1 MTIVP
6 RDIHQNGE
14 TRENMIVEMQNNEL
28 HHCLQQDL
36 MTQRWQSW
44 YMEHGNEDDEE
55 NDNREDKQN
64 DNDVVVE

>member
-1 MTIVP
+1 M
-6 RDIHQNGE
+6 
-14 TRENMIVEMQNNEL
+14 

-55 NDNREDKQN
+55 NDDREDKQN

>member
-1 MTIVP
+1 
-6 RDIHQNGE
+6 
-14 TRENMIVEMQNNEL
+14 
-28 HHCLQQDL
+28 

-55 NDNREDKQN
+55 NDDREDKQN